1 MYRIE
6 DAIVIVKRLIS
17 EAVFSWNEKFA
28 EAAAKKKDER
38 QNITNSSSNRKP
50 PTNIAI
56 VPVDNE
62 GGYITEDTASES
74 QQEDLSP
81 VSADYNAVEAIAAI
95 QAEQTQS
102 EPLES
107 DDNEIAETTVPTNP
121 QDIVVIQGRHR
132 LYHCFYDFSTLF
144 LSSKSMSHFCT

>member
-6 DAIVIVKRLIS
+6 DGIVIVKRLIS
-17 EAVFSWNEKFA
+17 EAVFSWNEKLS
-28 EAAAKKKDER
+28 ETAANKKAER
-38 QNITNSSSNRKP
+38 QNSTSSSSSRKP
-50 PTNIAI
+50 PTSIPI
-56 VPVDNE
+56 GLPDNE

-95 QAEQTQS
+95 QAEQIQS

-107 DDNEIAETTVPTNP
+107 DDNEVVESGGTATNP
-121 QDIVVIQGRHR
+121 QDIVVVQGEEKG
-132 LYHCFYDFSTLF
+132 LLTVVVQF
-144 LSSKSMSHFCT
+144 LQFQIFLN